1 MTKLQV
7 IDKEAQLL
15 KALINVKL
23 LSGWY
28 AKWCVRQMLQGRN
41 SISYLND
48 FFMIF
53 NIISVMRVLIVED
66 ERRLSNIIKKDLSGW
81 LRR

>member
-28 AKWCVRQMLQGRN
+28 AKWCVRQMLRGTQQHF
-41 SISYLND
+41 IS
-48 FFMIF
+48 
-53 NIISVMRVLIVED
+53 
-66 ERRLSNIIKKDLSGW
+66 
-81 LRR
+81 